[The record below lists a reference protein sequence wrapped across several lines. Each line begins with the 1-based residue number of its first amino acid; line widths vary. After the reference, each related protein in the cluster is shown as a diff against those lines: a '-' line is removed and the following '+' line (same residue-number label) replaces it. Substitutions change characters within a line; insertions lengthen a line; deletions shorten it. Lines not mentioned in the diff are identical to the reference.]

1 MTDDKTASAGPTV
14 GFDQRRRY
22 PAPTIDLTATV
33 VADTHSDAPPE
44 SEAPGSAFATDQ
56 SEEHA
61 HSHEAS
67 NIDGRPAIEHG
78 GNDGPRNGSRNGP
91 RWRGWT
97 FPHWRLIGAGA
108 AGGAIMLLIVLAL
121 RLLGFPPREQSLTPM
136 TDRLSRIETQL
147 ENLSERAGTG
157 GDSALADRLAVVES
171 TVKALE
177 TDNEN
182 LKGRVSEAADAARS
196 ARVRAE
202 TAAKA
207 AAQASDNPQ
216 GLIGQSDLDAL
227 SSRLATLENTT
238 KAIQTELEKST
249 NGAGDQAARV
259 ALLATSVR
267 LAVERGNG
275 FAAEFDDLKSVIKDP
290 QELAPLEPFAASG
303 VPTPA
308 VLQRDLSALTPALL
322 KAANVS
328 TSEGGFLSRLQ
339 ANAEHLVRVRPL
351 DETPGDEPENVVMRI
366 ELKSARGDIPG
377 ALAEFA
383 KLPAAARAP
392 AEEWIKKAESREAA
406 IAQAR
411 KISTEALGA
420 LATGR

>member
-1 MTDDKTASAGPTV
+1 MSDDKTASEGPTV

-33 VADTHSDAPPE
+33 VADGQSHAAKEP
-44 SEAPGSAFATDQ
+44 EAPGSTFATDQ
-56 SEEHA
+56 SAYPDEQ
-61 HSHEAS
+61 S
-67 NIDGRPAIEHG
+67 NVDDRAAMDN
-78 GNDGPRNGSRNGP
+78 GNDGRGNGSSNGS
-91 RWRGWT
+91 RWRGWKS
-97 FPHWRLIGAGA
+97 PHWRLVGAGA
-108 AGGAIMLLIVLAL
+108 AGGAIMLLSVLAL
-121 RLLGFPPREQSLTPM
+121 QLLGFPPREQSLVTM
-136 TDRLSRIETQL
+136 TDRLSRIETRL
-147 ENLSERAGTG
+147 ENLSSRAGTG
-157 GDSALADRLAVVES
+157 GDAALADRLGAVES
-171 TVKALE
+171 TLKALE
-177 TDNEN
+177 TDNAN
-182 LKGRVSEAADAARS
+182 LNGRVSETADAARS
-196 ARVRAE
+196 ARARAE

-227 SSRLATLENTT
+227 SSRLATLEKTT
-238 KAIQTELEKST
+238 KAIQTELEKRT
-249 NGAGDQAARV
+249 NGADDQAARI

-275 FAAEFDDLKSVIKDP
+275 FAEELGDLKSVIKDP
-290 QELAPLEPFAASG
+290 RELALLEPFAASG

-308 VLQRDLSALTPALL
+308 VLQRDLSALTPVLL

-328 TSEGGFLSRLQ
+328 TSEGGFISRLQ
-339 ANAEHLVRVRPL
+339 ANAERLVRVRPL

-383 KLPAAARAP
+383 KLPAAAREP

-411 KISTEALGA
+411 KISTDALGA
-420 LATGR
+420 LVTGR

>member
-1 MTDDKTASAGPTV
+1 MTDDKTASEGPTV

-44 SEAPGSAFATDQ
+44 PETPGSTFATDQ

-61 HSHEAS
+61 HPSEPSNGDDRAS
-67 NIDGRPAIEHG
+67 IEDNE
-78 GNDGPRNGSRNGP
+78 NDGARNGSRNGP
-91 RWRGWT
+91 RWRGWK
-97 FPHWRLIGAGA
+97 FPHWRLVGAGA
-108 AGGAIMLLIVLAL
+108 AGGAIMLFILLAL
-121 RLLGFPPREQSLTPM
+121 RLLGFPPREQGLATM

-147 ENLSERAGTG
+147 ENLSARAGTG
-157 GDSALADRLAVVES
+157 SDSVAERLAAVES

-177 TDNEN
+177 TDSAN
-182 LKGRVSEAADAARS
+182 LNGRVSEAADAARS
-196 ARVRAE
+196 ARARAE

-216 GLIGQSDLDAL
+216 GSIGQSDLDAL
-227 SSRLATLENTT
+227 SSRLATLEKTT
-238 KAIQTELEKST
+238 QAIQTELEKRT
-249 NGAGDQAARV
+249 NGAGDQAARI

-267 LAVERGNG
+267 LAVERGSG
-275 FAAEFDDLKSVIKDP
+275 FAAELDDLKSLIKDP
-290 QELAPLEPFAASG
+290 RELALLEPFAASG

-308 VLQRDLSALTPALL
+308 VLQRDLSALTPVLL

-328 TSEGGFLSRLQ
+328 TSEGGILTRLQ
-339 ANAEHLVRVRPL
+339 ANAERLVRVRPL

-383 KLPAAARAP
+383 KLPAAAREP

-411 KISTEALGA
+411 KISTDALSA
-420 LATGR
+420 LAAGR

>member
-1 MTDDKTASAGPTV
+1 MTDDKTESEGPTV

-33 VADTHSDAPPE
+33 VADADAPPE
-44 SEAPGSAFATDQ
+44 PETPGSTFATDQ

-61 HSHEAS
+61 HPYDVSNGNDRAS
-67 NIDGRPAIEHG
+67 IEGG

-91 RWRGWT
+91 RWRDWNFT
-97 FPHWRLIGAGA
+97 HWRLVGAGA
-108 AGGAIMLLIVLAL
+108 AGGAIVLFILLAL
-121 RLLGFPPREQSLTPM
+121 RLLGFPPREQGLTTM
-136 TDRLSRIETQL
+136 TDRVIRIETQL
-147 ENLSERAGTG
+147 ENLP
-157 GDSALADRLAVVES
+157 ALAERVAAVES
-171 TVKALE
+171 AVKALE
-177 TDNEN
+177 TDSAN
-182 LKGRVSEAADAARS
+182 LNGRVSEAADAARS
-196 ARVRAE
+196 ARARAE
-202 TAAKA
+202 AAAKA
-207 AAQASDNPQ
+207 ATQAPDNPQ
-216 GLIGQSDLDAL
+216 GSIGQSDLDAL
-227 SSRLATLENTT
+227 SSRLAALEKTT
-238 KAIQTELEKST
+238 QALQTELEKRTS
-249 NGAGDQAARV
+249 GVGDQAARI

-275 FAAEFDDLKSVIKDP
+275 FAAELDDLKSLIKDP
-290 QELAPLEPFAASG
+290 RELALLEPFAASG

-339 ANAEHLVRVRPL
+339 ANAERLVRVRPL

-383 KLPAAARAP
+383 KLPAAARQP

-411 KISTEALGA
+411 KISTDALSA